1 MVLQLVVF
9 LSLGKD
15 AEWQR
20 VRPGHLGVPKWKY
33 VLTGRVGWGCVCVCL
48 TMFGC
53 TRLTAITKK
62 GFAELVDDLMI

>member
-15 AEWQR
+15 GEWQR

-33 VLTGRVGWGCVCVCL
+33 VLAGRVGGGGGGGGVFVRQCL
-48 TMFGC
+48 G
-53 TRLTAITKK
+53 AQ
-62 GFAELVDDLMI
+62 G